1 LRSSQVALKYAKWRN
16 DERQT
21 MDFAL
26 LEAVATVPCNPRLT
40 KKEVR
45 TRFEKAFR
53 VAFANMPDKAG
64 PPH

>member
-1 LRSSQVALKYAKWRN
+1 
-16 DERQT
+16 

-40 KKEVR
+40 KELR

-53 VAFANMPDKAG
+53 VAFANMPDKVG

>member
-1 LRSSQVALKYAKWRN
+1 
-16 DERQT
+16 

-40 KKEVR
+40 KKELR

-53 VAFANMPDKAG
+53 VAFANMPDKVG